1 MKILRFAHAF
11 EAVGGVERYLNDL
24 DNELINKYEIE
35 ISRLYMSNTTDK
47 IQKIKG
53 ISGSL
58 SLVPVAFVDGNSVH
72 DSKRNPFNIAK
83 KALVYLLYGKLVGN
97 GIALKISRNAAPQ
110 EGIIED
116 RISKYISDLN
126 PDLLVFHYIGGLD
139 TMELRKIARNLAIP
153 FAITNHFANDRLA
166 NLSQK
171 TQVFG
176 SCGVSGVSD
185 KDVPQKIKDRFFN
198 VADGIDTEFYKRN
211 KNRDNQY
218 VNIFL
223 PARFSPT
230 KGQMELLEL
239 VIELMNLNIDL
250 RLTFAGR
257 IDDKD
262 YHESIKKKILTM
274 RYPANVR
281 LMGELDREG
290 IKNEFENTDLLLFP
304 TYHHE
309 GMPRILIE
317 AQSMEI
323 PVITY
328 DIGGTATGLINDKT
342 GFVIPSGN
350 KEMFKEKSIGLI
362 KDKKKRETFGKT
374 GRKFVVENFSIKSL
388 AERHM
393 KFYTICINNAK
404 NKNLVTYY

>member
-1 MKILRFAHAF
+1 MYHK
-11 EAVGGVERYLNDL
+11 
-24 DNELINKYEIE
+24 
-35 ISRLYMSNTTDK
+35 
-47 IQKIKG
+47 
-53 ISGSL
+53 
-58 SLVPVAFVDGNSVH
+58 
-72 DSKRNPFNIAK
+72 
-83 KALVYLLYGKLVGN
+83 
-97 GIALKISRNAAPQ
+97 
-110 EGIIED
+110 
-116 RISKYISDLN
+116 
-126 PDLLVFHYIGGLD
+126 
-139 TMELRKIARNLAIP
+139 
-153 FAITNHFANDRLA
+153 
-166 NLSQK
+166 
-171 TQVFG
+171 
-176 SCGVSGVSD
+176 
-185 KDVPQKIKDRFFN
+185 KIKDRFFN